1 MDILKKIE
9 FLIPIFS
16 CMPAWLKAVTI
27 VWLILGVII
36 LCFTVPNF
44 YKKNL
49 TQYVNT
55 QKRDAINVVRFY
67 EDFDLWLTKT
77 LDSNEKKL
85 HEIDGNFNSRGVL
98 QSGMYLVAQFERVK
112 DCQSKINEQW
122 LKNVER
128 PLQDFLLKEGA
139 HSIDDIVWLN
149 KEDKEKLITI
159 DHKKEEAVKD
169 VKDSTVAKLKR
180 MSFDE
185 NMINGAMNKVL
196 GK

>member
-1 MDILKKIE
+1 MNILKKIE

-16 CMPAWLKAVTI
+16 CMSTWLKVVTI
-27 VWLILGVII
+27 VWLVLGVII
-36 LCFTVPNF
+36 LFFTVPNF
-44 YKKNL
+44 YKKNI

-55 QKRDAINVVRFY
+55 QKRDVINVVRFY
-67 EDFDLWLTKT
+67 EDFDLWLIRI
-77 LDSNEKKL
+77 LDSNKKKL
-85 HEIDGNFNSRGVL
+85 HEIDGKYNSRGVL
-98 QSGMYLVAQFERVK
+98 KSGMYLVAQFERVK

-128 PLQDFLLKEGA
+128 PLQDFLLKEA
-139 HSIDDIVWLN
+139 VHSVDGIAWLS
-149 KEDKEKLITI
+149 KEDKEKLTTI
-159 DHKKEEAVKD
+159 ERKKEEAVKD

-185 NMINGAMNKVL
+185 SMINNAMTKVL

>member
-98 QSGMYLVAQFERVK
+98 QRGMYLVAQFERVK
-112 DCQSKINEQW
+112 DCQSKINEQ
-122 LKNVER
+122 
-128 PLQDFLLKEGA
+128 
-139 HSIDDIVWLN
+139 WLN

-196 GK
+196 